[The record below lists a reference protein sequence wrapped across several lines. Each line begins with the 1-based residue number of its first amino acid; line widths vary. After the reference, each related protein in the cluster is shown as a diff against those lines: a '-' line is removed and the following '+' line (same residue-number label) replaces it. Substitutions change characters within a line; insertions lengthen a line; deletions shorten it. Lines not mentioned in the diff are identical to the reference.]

1 MKTTGSRLLAL
12 VLFVALAPLAGAQE
26 PPYEVPIDD
35 DGVQRV
41 AIVGGSYF
49 FEPARIVA
57 KAGRPLELSVRME
70 RGVVPHRFVLE
81 GVGGVP
87 VADVELAET
96 PKTVRVELP
105 AGTYDFHCPN
115 QLLFFKSHRARGMA
129 GVLELRD

>member
-1 MKTTGSRLLAL
+1 MKTTGGRLFALA
-12 VLFVALAPLAGAQE
+12 LFVAFAPLASAQE
-26 PPYEVPIDD
+26 PPYEVPIDG

-49 FEPARIVA
+49 FEPARIVV
-57 KAGRPLELSVRME
+57 KAGRPLEISLRME

-81 GVGGVP
+81 GTDGEP

-115 QLLFFKSHRARGMA
+115 RLLFFKSHRERGMA
-129 GVLELRD
+129 GVLEVRD